1 MGFFDPKN
9 VWGTGIE
16 GVMGFPL
23 LTNSGST
30 QNLWGMRDY
39 GFRGLWDKRASTV
52 YDLNLKKQGDPERTT
67 PCSPFHPFHHA
78 LRNGRDKRASAITK
92 KISLPGSV
100 ECGVLRVHPR
110 IRHGFSRE
118 LKP

>member
-16 GVMGFPL
+16 GVMGFSL
-23 LTNSGST
+23 RTNSGST

-52 YDLNLKKQGDPERTT
+52 SLGNPMHPLGDL
-67 PCSPFHPFHHA
+67 
-78 LRNGRDKRASAITK
+78 
-92 KISLPGSV
+92 SV
-100 ECGVLRVHPR
+100 EADRL
-110 IRHGFSRE
+110 E
-118 LKP
+118 Y

>member
-52 YDLNLKKQGDPERTT
+52 FECIVYNTAVCKTIGRSRKART
-67 PCSPFHPFHHA
+67 
-78 LRNGRDKRASAITK
+78 G
-92 KISLPGSV
+92 G
-100 ECGVLRVHPR
+100 G
-110 IRHGFSRE
+110 
-118 LKP
+118 